1 MRDYRQA
8 IRFPSGRFLTAA
20 CGTAL
25 CVALAGCASAPS
37 EPVASAATEAPGK
50 SVQASPDR
58 VEVARFSR
66 RSVGEP
72 LAEYWQP
79 FLIPFKGRTRY
90 AHVRT
95 AAGIGLEA
103 DADRSASGLLRKVSI
118 DPRRH
123 SLVEWHWRVDQA
135 IPEADKRVASREDS
149 PARILVAFEGDR
161 GRLDVEER
169 SLMNLADAL
178 SGQKMP
184 YATLMYVYSN
194 RHPPGTVLPN
204 PRTRRI
210 QMIVVEQG
218 GEGRWSSF
226 RRNVLE
232 DYRRAFGEEP
242 GRIESVGVMTD
253 ADNTGTRARAVYGD
267 ITFVAGR

>member
-1 MRDYRQA
+1 VRI
-8 IRFPSGRFLTAA
+8 IRVLVA
-20 CGTAL
+20 AL
-25 CVALAGCASAPS
+25 CLALAGCAGGPS
-37 EPVASAATEAPGK
+37 QPVAGGATQAADG
-50 SVQASPDR
+50 ASDR
-58 VEVARFSR
+58 LEVARFSR
-66 RSVGEP
+66 RSPEEP
-72 LAEYWQP
+72 LADHWQP
-79 FLIPFKGRTRY
+79 LLIPFKNRTRY

-95 AAGIGLEA
+95 AAGVGLEA
-103 DADRSASGLLRKVSI
+103 EADRSASGLLRKVSI

-123 SLVEWHWRVDQA
+123 PTLEWRWRVDQA
-135 IPEADKRVASREDS
+135 IPEADKTVASREDS
-149 PARILVAFEGDR
+149 PARLLVAFDGDR
-161 GRLDVEER
+161 SRLDIEER
-169 SLMNLADAL
+169 SLMNLAEAL

-218 GEGRWSSF
+218 GEGRWTSF

-253 ADNTGTRARAVYGD
+253 ADNTQSHARAVYGD
-267 ITFVAGR
+267 ISFVAGR